1 MRGFVVVVWF
11 DCIFVGGR
19 FVVGVLC
26 FFIVGFVFFR
36 DLFRETGE
44 RGSVEV
50 CDLLDLE
57 GVEREGVRKRRW
69 VGGGDMV
76 C

>member
-36 DLFRETGE
+36 DFFRETGE

-57 GVEREGVRKRRW
+57 GGGE
-69 VGGGDMV
+69 GGGEEEEV
-76 C
+76 GWWW